1 MDRKW
6 NCFIWLI
13 QECEKN
19 KKIKK
24 QGLRIMKIKVF
35 ATKWKQTNGALG
47 SE

>member
-6 NCFIWLI
+6 NYFIWLI
-13 QECEKN
+13 QECEK
-19 KKIKK
+19 KKKK